1 MKTITRLF
9 GFPLV
14 WLFVVTTVSSAKGQT
29 FLTSGLVA
37 YYPFNGNANDA
48 SGGHHNG
55 IVRGAQLTQDR
66 FGNPNSAYYF
76 NGNTAFIS
84 LPDSVAFKSQAYT
97 ITMWFAP
104 ERYPEQADFLISKG
118 QNNFEMHT
126 GSERNGESAMKF
138 LPRFAQGADWHTP
151 ANTYRLN
158 EWQQVTVTYNPRQND
173 MHFFINGSEKALSGP
188 MTTPLTPDSQ
198 VPARLGM
205 RTDGTLPFKGK
216 LDDVRIFN
224 RALSPNEV
232 TQLFNVERS
241 ASSLEQLS
249 ANPNPAT
256 AEPSIPPVI
265 LSAASNLSPP
275 TNEVAELSS
284 VTGEVRVLDSKGL
297 LIATNSVY
305 LPRLQISDLSRGE
318 LLGLLE
324 NKAAYST
331 LTSFGNVRNR
341 TGQSEQFENQMRQ
354 IWLNGKSLADKIQTR
369 LIILDEI
376 RAYNNAVASFNDSV
390 RYAGQAR
397 ANANSTDL
405 QVATHSVNA
414 AYAANRLDTAN
425 ELRSYG
431 FDGSR
436 RAAYDAK
443 KDLKESEKQLEKAQQ
458 SSDTAAMQLNAASQ
472 QVSAGANSAS
482 SHAARLG
489 TIGIDVPS
497 SPPFFQVPPLSMRLE
512 VDAERVAGQ

>member
-1 MKTITRLF
+1 MTNISRLL
-9 GFPLV
+9 GQSSLV
-14 WLFVVTTVSSAKGQT
+14 LALVAATASPVSGQT
-29 FLTSGLVA
+29 FANGLVA
-37 YYPFNGNANDA
+37 YYPFDGSANDT
-48 SGGHHNG
+48 SGGRHNG

-76 NGNTAFIS
+76 NGDTAFIS
-84 LPDSVAFKSQAYT
+84 LPDSIAFKSQAYT

-118 QNNFEMHT
+118 QNNFEIHT
-126 GSERNGESAMKF
+126 GSERNGKLAMKF

-151 ANTYRLN
+151 ADTYRLN
-158 EWQQVTVTYNPRQND
+158 EWQQVAVTYNPRQND
-173 MHFFINGSEKALSGP
+173 IHFFINGSEKALSGP

-256 AEPSIPPVI
+256 AEPSIPPAI
-265 LSAASNLSPP
+265 LSAACNFSPP

-318 LLGLLE
+318 LLELLE
-324 NKAAYST
+324 NKAAYSA
-331 LTSFGNVRNR
+331 LTSLGNFRNR
-341 TGQSEQFENQMRQ
+341 TAQSEQLESQMRQ
-354 IWLNGKSLADKIQTR
+354 IWLQGKSLEDKIQTR

-376 RAYNNAVASFNDSV
+376 RAYNNLVASLHGAV
-390 RYAGQAR
+390 LYEGQAK
-397 ANANSTDL
+397 ASSLQADS
-405 QVATHSVNA
+405 QVANHSVNA

-458 SSDTAAMQLNAASQ
+458 SSDTAAMQINAANQ
-472 QVSAGANSAS
+472 QISANVNSAS
-482 SHAARLG
+482 SHAARLATYG
-489 TIGIDVPS
+489 VNVPS
-497 SPPFFQVPPLSMRLE
+497 SPPFFQVPPLLMRLE
-512 VDAERVAGQ
+512 VDAERVASQ